1 MLKKAFLAVMGLAVN
16 GLVFAGTM
24 GPVCAPGNVTVP
36 CEASR
41 WDLGVQALYLQSVY
55 SSSKGYYQA
64 APTGDLTGINNAWD
78 WGYRLA
84 GSYHFNTGNDIKV
97 DWMHFSDNPDRTNL
111 VGSIITFQ
119 PPATVRVLANQAFHL
134 IGETRLD
141 QLNLEMGQ
149 IANFGLVKKMRFFG
163 GLQYAHIQANATQYY
178 TTLTPFERFDNTD
191 FKGFGP
197 TVGIDYAYDVSNA
210 FSLTAHGAGSVLY
223 GTSRYS
229 NGFVLQPAGLVYSS
243 TYAKAHVM
251 VPTLDAKL
259 GMNYAYNMMQGVLNF
274 EGGYQSTNYFN
285 ALQSQGGALSGSLAN
300 SDYGLYGPYF
310 GLKYLGNA

>member
-55 SSSKGYYQA
+55 SSSKGYALA
-64 APTGDLTGINNAWD
+64 APLGERVGVNNPWD
-78 WGYRLA
+78 WGYRIQ

-97 DWMHFSDNPDRTNL
+97 DWTHFSQDQTHVDLAGTAIVPG
-111 VGSIITFQ
+111 VGI
-119 PPATVRVLANQAFHL
+119 LANQPYNL
-134 IGETRLD
+134 IGENAFD
-141 QLNLEMGQ
+141 QLDIELGQ
-149 IANFGLVKKMRFFG
+149 LANFGLVKNMRFFG
-163 GLQYAHIQANATQYY
+163 GMQYAHIKTNATNYF
-178 TTLTPFERFDNTD
+178 TTRTTIERFDNTD

-197 TVGIDYAYDVSNA
+197 TIGIDYAYDLSNA
-210 FSLTAHGAGSVLY
+210 LSVTAHGSGSVLY
-223 GTSRYS
+223 GTTRYS
-229 NGFVLQPAGLVYSS
+229 NGFVLQPQGAVFSS

-274 EGGYQSTNYFN
+274 EGGYMSTNYFN
-285 ALQSQGGALSGSLAN
+285 ALQSQGGAISGSLAS